1 MENWLRGLLEHVI
14 DTIFDEEG
22 VAEMK
27 RQASHLMVE
36 GADEQNLCLGY
47 VNGFVS
53 GYADSAIVLMCRE
66 DPVAEELDGVRDG
79 LMRRS
84 EEMLRHLGIV

>member
-1 MENWLRGLLEHVI
+1 MI

-27 RQASHLMVE
+27 RQASYLMVE
-36 GADEQNLCLGY
+36 GADEQNLYLGC

-53 GYADSAIVLMCRE
+53 GYADSAIMLMCRE
-66 DPVAEELDGVRDG
+66 DPGAEDLDEVRDD
-79 LMRRS
+79 LMQRS
-84 EEMLRHLGIV
+84 AEVLRHPGIV